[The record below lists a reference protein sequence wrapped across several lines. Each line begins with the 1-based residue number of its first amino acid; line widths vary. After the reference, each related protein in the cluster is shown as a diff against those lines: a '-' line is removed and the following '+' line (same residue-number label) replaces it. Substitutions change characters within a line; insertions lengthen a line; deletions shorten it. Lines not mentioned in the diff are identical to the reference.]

1 MLYDIPTPIL
11 VIALLAGMVAVV
23 EGGLR
28 VGQRYG
34 RDPWSKA
41 REIHTALTA
50 AALALMGLMLA
61 FTFNLSASRYD
72 IRKNLVVS
80 EATAIQSVRTGLD
93 FLAPGPRARALNL
106 LQSYTSKRI
115 AYMKVGRNAARET
128 EAIQQSRAL
137 FGELWRVTA
146 ASGNYSA
153 TEPQLRAAQYAELTG
168 AMLDLNRVA
177 REREE
182 ARYRTVPQAVIVMLF
197 ALAVGAG
204 GVLSYMS
211 GATGHP
217 DRLPTYAF
225 LALVC
230 LVIYL
235 IIDFDRPRRGLLQFD
250 AAPLERV
257 FTG

>member
-11 VIALLAGMVAVV
+11 LIVLIAGMVAVV
-23 EGGLR
+23 EGGLH
-28 VGQRYG
+28 VGRRYG
-34 RDPWSKA
+34 RHRWTNA

-61 FTFNLSASRYD
+61 FTFNLSAGRFD

-80 EATAIQSVRTGLD
+80 EATAIQSVRASLD
-93 FLAPGPRARALNL
+93 FLAPEPRARGLQL
-106 LQSYTSKRI
+106 LHYYTGKRI
-115 AYMKVGRNAARET
+115 VYMKVGRDPAREGLAVN
-128 EAIQQSRAL
+128 ESRAL
-137 FGELWRVTA
+137 FGELWRLAV
-146 ASGNYSA
+146 ASDNYAA

-168 AMLDLNRVA
+168 AMLDLNRIA

-182 ARYRTVPQAVIVMLF
+182 ARFRTVPQVVVLMLF
-197 ALAVGAG
+197 ALAIGAG

-217 DRLPTYAF
+217 DRLPTYVF
-225 LALVC
+225 LFMVC
-230 LVIYL
+230 LIIYL
-235 IIDFDRPRRGLLQFD
+235 IIEFDRPRRGLMQFD

>member
-1 MLYDIPTPIL
+1 VLYDIPTPIL
-11 VIALLAGMVAVV
+11 VIALLAGMIAVV
-23 EGGLR
+23 EGGLY
-28 VGQRYG
+28 VGKRYG
-34 RDPWSKA
+34 HHRWTNA

-50 AALALMGLMLA
+50 AALALLGLMLA
-61 FTFNLSASRYD
+61 FTFNLSAGRYD
-72 IRKNLVVS
+72 TRKNLVIS
-80 EATAIQSVRTGLD
+80 EAAAIQSVRTSLD
-93 FLAPGPRARALNL
+93 FLAPAPRASGLQL
-106 LQSYTSKRI
+106 LQHYTGKRI
-115 AYMKVGRNAARET
+115 IYMKVGHDPVRESF
-128 EAIQQSRAL
+128 AIDQARAL
-137 FGELWRVTA
+137 FGDLWRLAVASDNYATA
-146 ASGNYSA
+146 
-153 TEPQLRAAQYAELTG
+153 EPQLRAAQYAELTG

-182 ARYRTVPQAVIVMLF
+182 ARYRTVPQTVIVMLF
-197 ALAVGAG
+197 LLAIGAG

-225 LALVC
+225 LLLVC

-257 FTG
+257 FNG